1 MFSIISKSKHGTT
14 GAVRGG
20 AALFI
25 TVVAS
30 VILLPLIWAESSASL
45 IGVGVVLLAI
55 LVLGVAF
62 LTVAYPEPIRHA
74 ADVQVEAEPRSLPL
88 ASFERIFAV
97 FVLFFSTGAFWRVL
111 QGSRDTES
119 GAWTGALMTNS
130 LWILVYLA
138 AFWLLRLRCV
148 VPWHLW
154 KRGIVLLLPV
164 PVAVVSLLWS
174 QDRGLTFLRCGA
186 LVGTTVVALYFA
198 LRFTIRE
205 TLHFASS
212 ALGLGAISS
221 TIAAVCVPSFG
232 VGRGEFQGIWLG
244 AFGQKNEL
252 GGMMGVAFLVYMVL
266 FWHERSRRLLWL
278 SLAALS
284 LFLVLK
290 ADSMTSFAICCALPY
305 LFWVS
310 KKTLTKNVHV
320 ITRILYFALPVLIVA
335 AGVVL
340 EFDRVTEAV
349 GRGEDLTGLTVLWA
363 AVAPAILDRP
373 YLGYGYEA
381 FWRGYQGAAG
391 EIWAQLGNYYYYS
404 HNGFLEVLL
413 GLGLIGLVSMLIAL
427 VFYSR
432 SAFHALQR
440 QRGDAIAA
448 FWPWAFL
455 MYLPLSN
462 LLEGNLMKSNNLPW
476 LLYMITALSLC
487 FNQVPGVA
495 LLGPHKEANPLNK
508 LSRFLEGRS
517 AEGVG
522 DVPA

>member
-1 MFSIISKSKHGTT
+1 MSHAEQE
-14 GAVRGG
+14 GAGG
-20 AALFI
+20 AARVEGRGVALFI
-25 TVVAS
+25 AALAS
-30 VILLPLIWAESSASL
+30 LILVPLFWAESSVSL
-45 IGVGVVLLAI
+45 IGVAVVLLVI
-55 LVLGVAF
+55 LVLAVSF
-62 LTVAYPEPIRHA
+62 LRVAYREPIKHA
-74 ADVQVEAEPRSLPL
+74 TDSLVGAEPRNLPL
-88 ASFERIFAV
+88 ASFERFFAV
-97 FVLFFSTGAFWRVL
+97 SVLFYSTGAFWRVL
-111 QGSRDTES
+111 QGSRDMES
-119 GAWTGALMTNS
+119 GTWTGALITNA
-130 LWILVYLA
+130 LWMLVYLT
-138 AFWLLRLRCV
+138 AFWLLRRTCV

-186 LVGTTVVALYFA
+186 LIGTTVVALYFA
-198 LRFTIRE
+198 LRFTTRE
-205 TLHFASS
+205 ILHFASF

-221 TIAAVCVPSFG
+221 MIAAVCVPSFG
-232 VGRGEFQGIWLG
+232 VGTGEFQGIWIG

-252 GGMMGVAFLVYMVL
+252 GGMMAVGFLLSIVL
-266 FWHERSRRLLWL
+266 FWHERSRRLLWFG
-278 SLAALS
+278 LAALS

-310 KKTLTKNVHV
+310 KKTLTKKVSV
-320 ITRILYFALPVLIVA
+320 VSRILYFGLPVLIVA

-349 GRGEDLTGLTVLWA
+349 GRGEDLTGRTVLWA
-363 AVAPAILDRP
+363 AVAPAIFDRP

-455 MYLPLSN
+455 IYLPLSN

-476 LLYMITALSLC
+476 LLYMITALGLC
-487 FNQVPGVA
+487 FKQFQGLSKQNVRDFPVPV
-495 LLGPHKEANPLNK
+495 
-508 LSRFLEGRS
+508 
-517 AEGVG
+517 GVG
-522 DVPA
+522 

>member
-1 MFSIISKSKHGTT
+1 MSKARGMVSTGQEGTHGPT
-14 GAVRGG
+14 GAMGG
-20 AALFI
+20 GVAIFIAAI
-25 TVVAS
+25 TS
-30 VILLPLIWAESSASL
+30 VILLPLIWAESFASL

-55 LVLGVAF
+55 LVLAVAF
-62 LTVAYPEPIRHA
+62 WRVAFAYPEPIRHA
-74 ADVQVEAEPRSLPL
+74 ADVRAEAEPRSLPL

-97 FVLFFSTGAFWRVL
+97 SVLFYSTGAFWRVL
-111 QGSRDTES
+111 QGSRDMES
-119 GAWTGALMTNS
+119 GTWTGALITNA
-130 LWILVYLA
+130 LWILVYLT
-138 AFWLLRLRCV
+138 AFWLLRRTCV

-164 PVAVVSLLWS
+164 PVAVASLLWS

-186 LVGTTVVALYFA
+186 LIGTTVVALYFA
-198 LRFTIRE
+198 LRFTTRE
-205 TLHFASS
+205 ILHFGSF

-221 TIAAVCVPSFG
+221 MIAAVCVPSFG
-232 VGRGEFQGIWLG
+232 VGTGEFQGIWIG
-244 AFGQKNEL
+244 AFAQKNEL
-252 GGMMGVAFLVYMVL
+252 GGMMAVGFLLCMVL
-266 FWHERSRRLLWL
+266 FWHERSRRLLWF

-290 ADSMTSFAICCALPY
+290 ADSMTSFAICCVLPY

-310 KKTLTKNVHV
+310 KKMLTKKVNV
-320 ITRILYFALPVLIVA
+320 ITRILYFGLPVLIVV

-340 EFDRVTEAV
+340 NFDRVTEAL
-349 GRGEDLTGLTVLWA
+349 GRGGDLTGRTVLWA
-363 AVAPAILDRP
+363 AVAPAIFDRP

-391 EIWAQLGNYYYYS
+391 EIWAQLGNYYTYS

-413 GLGLIGLVSMLIAL
+413 GLGLIGLVSTLTAL

-432 SAFHALQR
+432 RAFQALQR
-440 QRGDAIAA
+440 QGKDAIAA

-455 MYLPLSN
+455 MYLLLSN

-487 FNQVPGVA
+487 FTGVRGFNRENNSSDA
-495 LLGPHKEANPLNK
+495 VLVH
-508 LSRFLEGRS
+508 
-517 AEGVG
+517 VG
-522 DVPA
+522 